1 MTKIKVSGEKT
12 MKTQLLTLFGLAV
25 VCGPVLADAAKDEW
39 ERGMEQRL
47 QRLEERAQSQASD
60 AGEPQQKTNGAE
72 EGANWFDAIELA
84 GLIEVEASRVSP
96 QQGDSTSDVN
106 VATVELGV
114 EAKVNPWVEAEI
126 LLLYEEETDNDGD
139 LNVDTALIT
148 LADPQANWFI
158 KAGRNTLPFGLYPTQ
173 MISDPLTLELGET
186 NDTAI
191 EAGYGVDGLEFS
203 LFLFQGDQNDKAD
216 NLGAQL
222 GYETE
227 IAGVTSR
234 FNLGYLDNLAES
246 DAIVDG
252 AWVSVDDK
260 MAAWVASVEFGIGP
274 WTLIG
279 EYLDAR
285 DGFADA
291 ADQSPA
297 AHNLEL
303 GYGFELAD
311 HPANVAIGYQGT
323 DDAEDANWELPEKR
337 LIGAFSIELLEATE
351 LGIEFKRDETYSG
364 ERENSVTAQLA
375 VSF

>member
-1 MTKIKVSGEKT
+1 
-12 MKTQLLTLFGLAV
+12 MKAQLLTLFGLAV
-25 VCGPVLADAAKDEW
+25 VCGPVLADAAKNEW
-39 ERGMEQRL
+39 ERDMEQRL
-47 QRLEERAQSQASD
+47 QRLEERTQSPASD
-60 AGEPQQKTNGAE
+60 PDEAQPKADTE
-72 EGANWFDAIELA
+72 EERANWFDIFELE

-96 QQGDSTSDVN
+96 QQGGSTSDVN

-114 EAKVNPWVEAEI
+114 GAKVNPWVEAEI

-186 NDTAI
+186 SDTAI
-191 EAGYGVDGLEFS
+191 EAGYLVDGLEFS
-203 LFLFQGDQNDKAD
+203 LFLFQGDQNDKVD

-227 IAGVTSR
+227 IAGVVSR

-279 EYLDAR
+279 EYLDVR

-291 ADQSPA
+291 ADQAPA

-303 GYGFELAD
+303 GYGFELGD
-311 HPANVAIGYQGT
+311 LPANIAIGYQGT

-337 LIGAFSIELLEATE
+337 LIGTFSIELLEATE
-351 LGIEFKRDETYSG
+351 LGIEFKRDEAYSG